1 LGGYPGAFINS
12 VVSLV
17 PPFSKLSRARFAAT
31 SHSHREPERPALPD
45 TGMSMLEALVCEV
58 HSAALLTATVAGAI
72 NAFRRSGTVR
82 SEEGLKPYVPG
93 EPAIISVLRNG
104 MLETD
109 LNEDTVRLLIQF
121 FDDLGPARI
130 ALDRYFADANHI
142 GEDRAAS
149 LHLLT
154 VSTAWRRAC
163 QDAMLAVRQLH
174 AELLRLP
181 AQYTS
186 NSKQLNNLLQD
197 VIMGGSPCLD
207 ADGQIAMP
215 DLPQKRQS
223 ARRTVCQPC
232 MLTYNRV
239 TSQAFVRDVSPGGF
253 GLERV
258 PQLVPKTQV
267 EIELPSGRRFSGV
280 VAWCSGSS
288 AGIRFARALLP
299 NDPLLSG

>member
-1 LGGYPGAFINS
+1 M
-12 VVSLV
+12 
-17 PPFSKLSRARFAAT
+17 PPFSKLNRARFAAA
-31 SHSHREPERPALPD
+31 SDMPPEPERARPPD
-45 TGMSMLEALVCEV
+45 VSMPMLEALVCEM
-58 HSAALLTATVAGAI
+58 HSAALLTAAVASAV
-72 NAFRRSGTVR
+72 NAFRRQGSVR
-82 SEEGLKPYVPG
+82 SADGLRPYVPG
-93 EPAIISVLRNG
+93 EPAIVSVLRNG

-109 LNEDTVRLLIQF
+109 LNEHTVRLVIQF
-121 FDDLGPARI
+121 FDDLAPARI
-130 ALDRYFADANHI
+130 ALDRYFAEANHI
-142 GEDRAAS
+142 GEDRAAT

-163 QDAMLAVRQLH
+163 QDALLAVRQLH
-174 AELLRLP
+174 TELPQLP
-181 AQYTS
+181 AQYAS
-186 NSKQLNNLLQD
+186 NSKVLNNLLQD

-207 ADGQIAMP
+207 ADGQIALP
-215 DLPQKRQS
+215 DLPQRRQS

-232 MLTYNRV
+232 QLTHNRA

-267 EIELPSGRRFSGV
+267 EIEMPSGRRFSGV

-288 AGIRFARALLP
+288 AGVRFARPLLP